1 MQKINQFNKMQQAA
15 RLLNTQA
22 ALFSKTAGID
32 PANFGPKL
40 DNFQEPRFLEQ
51 VKLFFDRAASKTDIP
66 QEYLNLIKA
75 CNTVIRFNIPLRRD
89 NGTIETITCYR
100 AQHSHHRLP
109 VKGGTRYSP
118 DMDLQETEALASL
131 MTFKLAVADVPFGG
145 AKGGIK
151 IDPRALS
158 KAELERATRRY
169 TMELIKKGF
178 IGPAIDCLGPDM
190 GTNEQ
195 VMTWIKDTYQQMK
208 GEQDINAE
216 GCCTG
221 KYISQGGIAGRTE
234 STGLG
239 VYYGLRELMNNHES
253 FYSKIGLTKGIKDK
267 TFNLQGFGNV
277 GYWAGK
283 FFAGDGGK
291 ITTIVEYNS
300 AIHNPAGINPDDA
313 KKWFTQHGTFAGYP
327 GAKEIELK
335 NPLSFMEKECDFLV
349 PAATEKS
356 IHKGNAD
363 RLKCKAVVE
372 GANGPTTL
380 AGEEILAAK
389 GVVCCPDLLMNG
401 GGVTVSYFEW
411 LKNLDHVSPGK
422 LSKKYDE
429 RSQKKLLEMMGFKGN
444 DSSVKGAEEID
455 IVYSGLEE
463 IMTSAVKECWTH
475 AASKNLLFR
484 DACLINAINKV
495 YQCYKECGITI

>member
-1 MQKINQFNKMQQAA
+1 
-15 RLLNTQA
+15 
-22 ALFSKTAGID
+22 
-32 PANFGPKL
+32 
-40 DNFQEPRFLEQ
+40 
-51 VKLFFDRAASKTDIP
+51 
-66 QEYLNLIKA
+66 
-75 CNTVIRFNIPLRRD
+75 
-89 NGTIETITCYR
+89 
-100 AQHSHHRLP
+100 
-109 VKGGTRYSP
+109 
-118 DMDLQETEALASL
+118 

-151 IDPRALS
+151 IDPRTLS
-158 KAELERATRRY
+158 KSELERVTRRY

-195 VMTWIKDTYQQMK
+195 VMTWIKDTYVQMR

-239 VYYGLRELMNNHES
+239 VYYGLRELMVNQPT
-253 FYSKIGLTKGIKDK
+253 FYQKIGLPKGLKDR
-267 TFNLQGFGNV
+267 TFNIQGFGNV
-277 GYWAGK
+277 GYWAAK
-283 FFAGDGGK
+283 FFHGDGAK

-300 AIHNPAGINPDDA
+300 AIHNADGINPDDA
-313 KKWFTQHGTFAGYP
+313 KKWFSEKGTFAGYP
-327 GAKEIELK
+327 HAKQIELK
-335 NPLSFMEKECDFLV
+335 DPLSFMEKEADFLV

-356 IHKGNAD
+356 IHKDNAPK
-363 RLKCKAVVE
+363 LKCKAVVE
-372 GANGPTTL
+372 GANGPTTF
-380 AGEEILAAK
+380 AGETILNSR
-389 GVVCCPDLLMNG
+389 GIIVCPDLLLNG

-444 DSSVKGAEEID
+444 NESVKGADEID

-463 IMTSAVKECWTH
+463 IMTSAVKESWQF
-475 AASKNLLFR
+475 ANSKDLIFR
-484 DACLINAINKV
+484 DACLITAINKV

>member
-1 MQKINQFNKMQQAA
+1 
-15 RLLNTQA
+15 
-22 ALFSKTAGID
+22 
-32 PANFGPKL
+32 
-40 DNFQEPRFLEQ
+40 
-51 VKLFFDRAASKTDIP
+51 
-66 QEYLNLIKA
+66 
-75 CNTVIRFNIPLRRD
+75 
-89 NGTIETITCYR
+89 
-100 AQHSHHRLP
+100 
-109 VKGGTRYSP
+109 
-118 DMDLQETEALASL
+118 

-151 IDPRALS
+151 IDPRQLS
-158 KAELERATRRY
+158 KAERERVTRRY

-178 IGPAIDCLGPDM
+178 IGPAVDCLGPDM

-195 VMTWIKDTYQQMK
+195 VMTWIKDTYQQMR
-208 GEQDINAE
+208 GETDINAE

-239 VYYGLRELMNNHES
+239 VYYGLRELMNNQPT
-253 FYSKIGLTKGIKDK
+253 FYEKIGLPKGLKDR

-277 GYWAGK
+277 GYWAAK
-283 FFAGDGGK
+283 FFHGDGAK

-300 AIHNPAGINPDDA
+300 AIHNPAGFNPDDA
-313 KKWFTQHGTFAGYP
+313 KKWFQEKGTFAGYP
-327 GAKEIELK
+327 HAKEIELK

-356 IHKGNAD
+356 IHKGNAAN
-363 RLKCKAVVE
+363 LKCKAIVE
-372 GANGPTTL
+372 GANGPTTY
-380 AGEEILAAK
+380 AAEEILVKK
-389 GVVCCPDLLMNG
+389 GVVICPDLLMNG

-444 DSSVKGAEEID
+444 DSSVKGADEID

-463 IMTSAVKECWTH
+463 IMTSAVKENWNYAH
-475 AASKNLLFR
+475 SKNLVFR
-484 DACLINAINKV
+484 DACLSSAIQKV
-495 YQCYKECGITI
+495 YQCYRECGITI